1 MVSAFR
7 RSLPHGAQSQTTLS
21 QLQGVRSKA
30 GAVKGRGLSPSKSTG
45 CVSGD
50 PGGEEDVDKER
61 CFCTA
66 MSSVRGALVHVR
78 HSRRWRALSV
88 GVGGG
93 FIVQFCKTC

>member
-1 MVSAFR
+1 MSAFR

-30 GAVKGRGLSPSKSTG
+30 GAVKALGLSPSKSTG

-50 PGGEEDVDKER
+50 PGGDDDDIDEVR
-61 CFCTA
+61 CFCA
-66 MSSVRGALVHVR
+66 AISNGRGALAHVR
-78 HSRRWRALSV
+78 HSRRWRARSV

-93 FIVQFCKTC
+93 FMVQFYEAR